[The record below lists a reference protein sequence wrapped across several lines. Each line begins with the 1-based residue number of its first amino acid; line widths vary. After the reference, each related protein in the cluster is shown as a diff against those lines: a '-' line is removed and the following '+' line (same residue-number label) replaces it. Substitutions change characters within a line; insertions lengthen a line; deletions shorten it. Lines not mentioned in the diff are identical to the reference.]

1 MRSLPQTLIDRIES
15 GSASLCHVWLLTRK
29 DGVKLGFTD
38 HDRDLVVD
46 GVTCQAATGWTA
58 GAAETALGYGPGSLA
73 ASGVLDSAAISET
86 DIRLGRYDHA
96 TIELRRVDWQ
106 QSGLGVPLWQGHLS
120 KLTRE
125 GERFTAEIEG
135 PLGVLDRVV
144 GRTYGRLCDADLG
157 DSRCGLAVNAPAYTG
172 QGQIVSVQGRK
183 LVLSGLDSYDPG
195 WFSGGLITPL
205 GGPALTIAAH
215 TTRDDDKAVLVLQ
228 SVPSAA
234 LAALLTVGKAC
245 TVRAGCDKAYAT
257 CKDRFTN
264 SLNFQGFP
272 HIPGDD
278 FLSLYPVEG
287 EANTGGSRRA

>member
-15 GSASLCHVWLLTRK
+15 GSASLCHVWLLARK

-86 DIRLGRYDHA
+86 DIRLGRFDHA
-96 TIELRRVDWQ
+96 EIELRRVDWSLPDLTVQ
-106 QSGLGVPLWQGHLS
+106 LWQGHLS

-125 GERFTAEIEG
+125 GERFMAEIEG
-135 PLGVLDRVV
+135 PLGALDRVV

-157 DSRCGLAVNAPAYTG
+157 DSRCGLGVSAPAYAG
-172 QGQIVSVQGRK
+172 QGQLVSVTGRK
-183 LVLSGLDSYDPG
+183 LVLSGLDNYEPG

-205 GGPALTIAAH
+205 GGPALNIAAH
-215 TTRDDDKAVLVLQ
+215 SVRDDGKAVLVLQ
-228 SVPSAA
+228 SVPLSA
-234 LAALLTVGKAC
+234 LADILNVGKAC

-257 CKDRFTN
+257 CKARFAN